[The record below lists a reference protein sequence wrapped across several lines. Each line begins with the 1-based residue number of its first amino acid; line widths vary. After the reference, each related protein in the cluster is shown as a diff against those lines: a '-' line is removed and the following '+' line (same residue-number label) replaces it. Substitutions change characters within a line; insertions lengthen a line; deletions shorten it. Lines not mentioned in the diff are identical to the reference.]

1 MSKIKRLLGQMTL
14 NQKRYAIIMLIC
26 VMINLILAEVATR
39 ANMPLWLDVPGTI
52 AATIILEP
60 AAGLIVGLINNF
72 FQAIF
77 INGPTT
83 LVYYS
88 VSAAAALLAALMLDE
103 SGRLKLGRIIVSALL
118 IIIVSTLL
126 SALLKHWQSG
136 GVSDNFWENYFSIL
150 AVSKGAGAF
159 LSSCIG
165 TLLVKIPDTI
175 VSVFLAVVMYK
186 ITPEKYRG
194 RDKCQLL

>member
-1 MSKIKRLLGQMTL
+1 MSKIKKLYGQMTFK
-14 NQKRYAIIMLIC
+14 QKRYAAIMLIC
-26 VMINLILAEVATR
+26 VMINLILAEVVTR
-39 ANMPLWLDVPGTI
+39 ANLPLWLDVPGTI

-88 VSAAAALLAALMLDE
+88 VSAAVALLAALMLDE

-126 SALLKHWQSG
+126 SSLLKHWQSNDI
-136 GVSDNFWENYFSIL
+136 SDHVWENYFSL
-150 AVSKGAGAF
+150 MAASKGAGPF
-159 LSSCIG
+159 LSNLTG
-165 TLLVKIPDTI
+165 TLLVKIPDTVI
-175 VSVFLAVVMYK
+175 SVFLAVVMYK

-194 RDKCQLL
+194 R

>member
-1 MSKIKRLLGQMTL
+1 MSKIKKLYGQMTFK
-14 NQKRYAIIMLIC
+14 QKRYAAIMLIC
-26 VMINLILAEVATR
+26 VMINLILAEVVTR
-39 ANMPLWLDVPGTI
+39 ANLPLWLDVPGTI

-88 VSAAAALLAALMLDE
+88 VSAAVALLAALMLDE
-103 SGRLKLGRIIVSALL
+103 SGRLKLGRVIVSALL

-126 SALLKHWQSG
+126 SSLLKHWQSG
-136 GVSDNFWENYFSIL
+136 GVSSHVWENYFSSM
-150 AVSKGAGAF
+150 AASKGAGPF
-159 LSSCIG
+159 LSNLTG
-165 TLLVKIPDTI
+165 TLLVKIPDTVI
-175 VSVFLAVVMYK
+175 SVFLAVVMYK

-194 RDKCQLL
+194 R

>member
-1 MSKIKRLLGQMTL
+1 MSKIKKLFGQMSL
-14 NQKRYAIIMLIC
+14 KQKRYSIIMLIC
-26 VMINLILAEVATR
+26 VMINMVLSEVMTLT
-39 ANMPLWLDVPGTI
+39 NMPLWLDVPGTI

-72 FQAIF
+72 FLAIF
-77 INGPTT
+77 INGPTA

-88 VSAAAALLAALMLDE
+88 VSAAVALLAVLMLDE

-126 SALLKHWQSG
+126 SSLLKHWQSD
-136 GVSDNFWENYFSIL
+136 GVSSHVWENYFSL
-150 AVSKGAGAF
+150 MAASKGTGPF
-159 LSSCIG
+159 LSNFIG
-165 TLLVKIPDTI
+165 TLLVKIPDTVI
-175 VSVFLAVVMYK
+175 SVFLAVIMYK
-186 ITPEKYRG
+186 ITPAKYRG